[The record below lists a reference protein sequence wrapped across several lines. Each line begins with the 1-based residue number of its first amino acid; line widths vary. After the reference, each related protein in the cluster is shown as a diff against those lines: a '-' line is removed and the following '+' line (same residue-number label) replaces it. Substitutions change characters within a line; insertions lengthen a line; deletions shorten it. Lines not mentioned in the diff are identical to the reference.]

1 MKPIK
6 KDNTKGT
13 NLTVSDTGQALF
25 TTNKVVNIRVNGNK
39 TK

>member
-13 NLTVSDTGQALF
+13 NLTVSGTGQALF
-25 TTNKVVNIRVNGNK
+25 TTNTVVNIRVNGNK